1 MARHP
6 RKVEETKA
14 KPKFKASFGDDRAK
28 VKGFTVPA
36 RRLVTLDSLHG
47 IWQTM
52 KGKKTVLLVIG
63 PKEDWLGAI
72 VRLRPPPDVEEG
84 RIEEV
89 KAALVAAGASR
100 IKLEVRRGA
109 TLPTEAIDKGKPT
122 RSSAREVVLQLVS
135 EANSQDPAALSE
147 IVERVMAE
155 EGL

>member
-1 MARHP
+1 MAR
-6 RKVEETKA
+6 RKVDAE
-14 KPKFKASFGDDRAK
+14 KFKATFGSDRAK
-28 VKGFTVPA
+28 VKGFAVPA
-36 RRLVTLDSLHG
+36 RRLVTLEPLHG

-52 KGKKTVLLVIG
+52 KGKKTVLLAIG
-63 PKEDWLGAI
+63 PKEDWAGAI

-89 KAALVAAGASR
+89 KAALLAAGAAR

-109 TLPTEAIDKGKPT
+109 TLPTEAVDKGKAT
-122 RSSAREVVLQLVS
+122 KSSAREVVLQLVA
-135 EANSQDPAALSE
+135 EANSKDPVGLSE